1 MVMGNIVKIILAIV
15 ILVIAW
21 KIFKGL
27 LGLAIGLVVVG
38 ILLIGIVLKL
48 LKLAVI
54 IALVVGGLMLAQK
67 HFGRKRIG

>member
-1 MVMGNIVKIILAIV
+1 V
-15 ILVIAW
+15 
-21 KIFKGL
+21 
-27 LGLAIGLVVVG
+27 IGLIIAVVVG

>member
-1 MVMGNIVKIILAIV
+1 MDCDAGRGRV
-15 ILVIAW
+15 
-21 KIFKGL
+21 
-27 LGLAIGLVVVG
+27 IGLIIAVVVG